1 MFATLL
7 KKYVW
12 VVNLLLLTG
21 LAYLAA
27 LTVNQKLQGVVSSP
41 GAIASQR
48 LSDENPGRQRE
59 TSVRRPRSY
68 YDLILTRN
76 IFGITNLSDATASG
90 PGGAGGPDGQ
100 EALPD
105 STLNIVLLGT
115 ILNPDAPSVAIIK
128 NPDNNKVRG
137 YTSGDQI
144 NIIDSE
150 RVSVVEVR
158 GCRAVIQRQKGQ
170 ETIKCKNI
178 GEETASVKP
187 VASTANRTVQP
198 ASANTDEQTEEGIN
212 KISDNEYEISREL
225 LEDVLS
231 DPTNIVQQARVIP
244 QQDGLR
250 FFGIRSNSIFWKIG
264 IKNGDTLHRINN
276 VELNDVERALGVFE
290 ELRSQNSFSIDFTR
304 AGKQYSYQYVVK

>member
-1 MFATLL
+1 MFVTLL

-12 VVNLLLLTG
+12 VLNLLLLTG

-41 GAIASQR
+41 GAIASQKLDR
-48 LSDENPGRQRE
+48 GSPGRQRD
-59 TSVRRPRSY
+59 TGVRRPRSY

-76 IFGITNLSDATASG
+76 IFGITNLADASAPAG
-90 PGGAGGPDGQ
+90 GGAGAGGQ

-105 STLNIVLLGT
+105 STLDIVLLGT
-115 ILNPDAPSVAIIK
+115 IINPDAPSIAIIK
-128 NPDNNKVRG
+128 NPGNNKVQG
-137 YTSGDQI
+137 YTSGEQI
-144 NIIDSE
+144 KIIDTE
-150 RVSVVEVR
+150 RVSLVEVM
-158 GCRAVIQRQKGQ
+158 GCKAVIQRQKGN

-178 GEETASVKP
+178 GEEVASSRP
-187 VASTANRTVQP
+187 VAATANRAVQP
-198 ASANTDEQTEEGIN
+198 AGTGGEQVDEGIN

-290 ELRSQNSFSIDFTR
+290 ELRAQSSFSIDFTR

>member
-1 MFATLL
+1 MLVTIL

-12 VVNLLLLTG
+12 VINLLLLTG

-41 GAIASQR
+41 GAIASQK
-48 LSDENPGRQRE
+48 LDQGNPGRQRD

-76 IFGITNLSDATASG
+76 IFGISDLSDASA
-90 PGGAGGPDGQ
+90 PAEGGAGPGSQ

-115 ILNPDAPSVAIIK
+115 IINPDAPSVAIIK
-128 NPDNNKVRG
+128 NPGNNKVQG
-137 YTSGDQI
+137 YTSGEQI
-144 NIIDSE
+144 KIIDTE
-150 RVSVVEVR
+150 RVSLVQVM
-158 GCRAVIQRQKGQ
+158 GCKAVIQRQKGN

-178 GEETASVKP
+178 GEEVASSKP
-187 VASTANRTVQP
+187 VTTAANRTVQP
-198 ASANTDEQTEEGIN
+198 AGKGGGEETEEGIN

-231 DPTNIVQQARVIP
+231 DPTSIVQQARVIP

-276 VELNDVERALGVFE
+276 VELNDVERAFGIFE
-290 ELRSQNSFSIDFTR
+290 ELRSQNSFTIDFTR

>member
-1 MFATLL
+1 MLVTIL

-12 VVNLLLLTG
+12 VLNLLLLTG

-41 GAIASQR
+41 GAIASQK
-48 LSDENPGRQRE
+48 LDQGNPGRHRD

-68 YDLILTRN
+68 YNPILTRN
-76 IFGITNLSDATASG
+76 IFGITNLSDSTTSAG
-90 PGGAGGPDGQ
+90 GGAGAGGQ

-105 STLNIVLLGT
+105 SNLDIVLLGT
-115 ILNPDAPSVAIIK
+115 IINPDAPSVAIIK
-128 NPDNNKVRG
+128 NPGNNKVQG
-137 YTSGDQI
+137 YTSGEQI
-144 NIIDSE
+144 RIIDTE
-150 RVSVVEVR
+150 RVSLVEVM
-158 GCRAVIQRQKGQ
+158 GCKAVIQRQKGQ

-178 GEETASVKP
+178 GEEVASSRP
-187 VASTANRTVQP
+187 VATNTNRTVQP
-198 ASANTDEQTEEGIN
+198 ADKGGEQVDEGIN

-276 VELNDVERALGVFE
+276 VELSDVERALGIFE
-290 ELRSQNSFSIDFTR
+290 ELRSQSSFSIDFTR